1 MYQIKVFG
9 LLCYASTLQNHRTKL
24 ACRERKDASLGYV
37 AGFKGPVFLD
47 LHSQEKWL
55 FMNTYYPTLSKIYML
70 LIIRSTFV
78 TCKTSQILTY
88 LFHLCSH

>member
-47 LHSQEKWL
+47 LHSQEK
-55 FMNTYYPTLSKIYML
+55 
-70 LIIRSTFV
+70 
-78 TCKTSQILTY
+78 
-88 LFHLCSH
+88 